1 MPPGLAQIR
10 DEAFDGY
17 LFALSRPGLSG
28 RLLRHEHAEYQNR
41 RRFYSSDYE
50 SRSSLQVFEENLGN
64 VVGHAY
70 LALRVAVTPATLI
83 SGFMMRQIEHYG
95 SDVDQWRMEPFLPK

>member
-1 MPPGLAQIR
+1 M
-10 DEAFDGY
+10 
-17 LFALSRPGLSG
+17 
-28 RLLRHEHAEYQNR
+28 
-41 RRFYSSDYE
+41 
-50 SRSSLQVFEENLGN
+50 QVFEENLGN